1 MGECRGFHTS
11 EFKGQ
16 LPVSDVIDKKRV
28 FISEQM
34 DRTQSLISE
43 EGRSVVMAM
52 CVFTKL
58 NPIIVSYNPVKSQKS
73 NFKKLLPSAIN
84 ISNFLNFLWPI
95 FITCLLHLK
104 EIVRIYS
111 AMRILQIQTIQSFF
125 FFSPWFLNS
134 NPVFRKEIV
143 YLVQTQN
150 SPKILDFITKLEKL
164 GENYGTVV

>member
-16 LPVSDVIDKKRV
+16 LAVSDVIDKKGV

-125 FFSPWFLNS
+125 FFSP
-134 NPVFRKEIV
+134 
-143 YLVQTQN
+143 
-150 SPKILDFITKLEKL
+150 
-164 GENYGTVV
+164 